1 MKKLAISIF
10 VIGLF
15 AVTPAIT
22 NAHTGGD
29 VVDGGSAIS
38 VTEFEEIQDV
48 MIKMMNGETLTNE
61 EAGEMYEFMGNHHG
75 ALDRFGGNQMMGY
88 NNWTPGFGT
97 YMHNGI
103 GGGSFAYWLMMLAVL
118 TWLFVG
124 ILFSVVLIKKIS
136 KPQNHE

>member
-15 AVTPAIT
+15 AVTPVIT
-22 NAHTGGD
+22 NAHIGVG
-29 VVDGGSAIS
+29 VVDGDSNVS

-48 MIKMMNGETLTNE
+48 MIRMMNGETLTDE
-61 EAGEMYEFMGNHHG
+61 EAGEMYEFMENHHG
-75 ALDRFGGNQMMGY
+75 VWDGFGGNQMMGY
-88 NNWTPGFGT
+88 NSRMPGFGT

-103 GGGSFAYWLMMLAVL
+103 GGGSFAYWIMMLVVL
-118 TWLFVG
+118 IWLFVG
-124 ILFSVVLIKKIS
+124 ILFSFVLIKKIS